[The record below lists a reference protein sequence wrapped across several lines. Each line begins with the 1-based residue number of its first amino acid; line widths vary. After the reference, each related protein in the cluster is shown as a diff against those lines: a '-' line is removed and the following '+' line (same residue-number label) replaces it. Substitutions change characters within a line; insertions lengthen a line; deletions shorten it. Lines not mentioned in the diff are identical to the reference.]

1 MRWGAVSKRLGSRE
15 PRLSRQATSGLP
27 ACSRNR
33 RDARQAVR
41 QVQSTAERI
50 QAARAGA
57 GVARQR
63 LDVEQRRYEV
73 GLSTSFL
80 VTQAQRDLLQTEVN
94 LLQATLDHQSALVSF
109 EALQQ
114 APALTKGQAE
124 SARGSN
130 VIQLGP
136 SAPTGL
142 FCPGSPPDS
151 RMKSS
156 SASPQRRYGARA
168 FSFS

>member
-1 MRWGAVSKRLGSRE
+1 M
-15 PRLSRQATSGLP
+15 
-27 ACSRNR
+27 
-33 RDARQAVR
+33 R

-50 QAARAGA
+50 EAARAGA
-57 GVARQR
+57 AVARQR

-114 APALTKGQAE
+114 APALGKGQPAD
-124 SARGSN
+124 STRGSN

-142 FCPGSPPDS
+142 F
-151 RMKSS
+151 RTRIHHRILILN
-156 SASPQRRYGARA
+156 RRSGDQGVVLLHCERL
-168 FSFS
+168 FTRRPS